1 MNTIFM
7 NSEISKTSDPH
18 RLLLHLSDKINL
30 LNKLDKYVA
39 LPSIMQYTWKNIK
52 NHLRTVNLKYQL

>member
-1 MNTIFM
+1 M